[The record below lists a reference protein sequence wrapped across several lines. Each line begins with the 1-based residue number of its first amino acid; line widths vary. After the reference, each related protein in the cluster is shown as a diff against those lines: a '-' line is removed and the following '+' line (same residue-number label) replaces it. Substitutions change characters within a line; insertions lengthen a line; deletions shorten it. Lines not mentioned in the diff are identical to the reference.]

1 MTAATD
7 AGIFRFTM
15 QISGQDQYLELDPDV
30 TKFTGEEVLL
40 VEKYGNCRL
49 RDWFERVANP
59 ERSTGTD
66 LLLVGFIA
74 ANRAQL
80 AEHGT
85 SNLEW
90 AEFARVAAPLTLRA
104 AEAPTNRAQRR
115 AAAKQ

>member
-15 QISGQDQYLELDPDV
+15 QIAGKEQYLELDPDI

-40 VEKYGNCRL
+40 VETHGKCRL
-49 RDWFERVANP
+49 RDWFERVANT

-66 LLLVGFIA
+66 LLLIGFLA
-74 ANRAQL
+74 SNRAQI

-85 SNLEW
+85 SNLDW
-90 AEFARVAAPLTLRA
+90 AEFARVAAPLTLRKA
-104 AEAPTNRAQRR
+104 DASANADAPAQN
-115 AAAKQ
+115 